1 MKVFVTGGTGFVG
14 ANLVRSLLT
23 RGYQVKALVRGTSD
37 QSNLQGLDVELV
49 TGDLND
55 PDLGPKLRGCQALF
69 HVAAHYSLLQKE
81 RDRLFEINVLGTRNI
96 LLAAREAGVER
107 VVYTSSVAAIGVP
120 TDGSIADET
129 YQSAPDRLIGA
140 YKQSKYW
147 AEQEANQAIALGQ
160 DIVIVSPSSP
170 IGPFDIKPTPT
181 GDLVL
186 RFLQGRMPAYVDTGL
201 NFVDVRDVAQGH
213 ILALEKGVG
222 GDRYILG
229 NANLSLKA
237 VLDLLGKITGRKPP
251 KYQLPLWLPLGVAW
265 VDEKVLG
272 RLGKTPSVP
281 IDGVRMSQQKMFY
294 NGAKAVE
301 TLGLPQTE
309 VAIALADAVDWFKR
323 NGYVQ

>member
-14 ANLVRSLLT
+14 ANLVRSLLEQ
-23 RGYQVKALVRGTSD
+23 GYQVKALVRGISD
-37 QSNLQGLDVELV
+37 RSNLQGLDVELV

-69 HVAAHYSLLQKE
+69 HVAAHYSLLQRE

-96 LLAAREAGVER
+96 LQAAREAGVDR

-120 TDGSIADET
+120 TDGSVADET
-129 YQSAPDRLIGA
+129 YQSTPDRLIGA

-213 ILALEKGVG
+213 ILALEKGIG

-237 VLDLLGKITGRKPP
+237 VLDLLGTITGRTPP

-309 VAIALADAVDWFKR
+309 VALALADAVDWFKH
-323 NGYVQ
+323 NGYV